1 MHILEYME
9 VNSTV
14 LQDIFSVLG
23 DRLRLR
29 LACCLLGS
37 KDGLTVA
44 ELTAAVGEAQPN
56 VSRHLKLMKSAG
68 LVEERREGRWVYHVL
83 RHIEHPF
90 FENIRCCVETA
101 CCCGDIQQDL
111 RRLRERLKLRKG
123 GKCVIGFGSEKR
135 PAASGR
141 ERRRS

>member
-9 VNSTV
+9 VNSRT
-14 LQDIFSVLG
+14 LQNVFDALG

-37 KDGLTVA
+37 PKGLTVA
-44 ELTAAVGEAQPN
+44 ELTDSLGESQPN
-56 VSRHLKLMKSAG
+56 VSRHLKLMKTAG
-68 LVEERREGRWVYHVL
+68 LVEERREGRWIYHIL
-83 RHIEHPF
+83 RHVEHPF

-111 RRLRERLKLRKG
+111 RRLRDRLKLRKD
-123 GKCVIGFGSEKR
+123 GKCVVGFRSQPR
-135 PAASGR
+135 PGR
-141 ERRRS
+141 PSRKS